1 MNVDL
6 VLVQRLLTK
15 RRVVERRED
24 PKKAFRHE

>member
-24 PKKAFRHE
+24 PKKGFLP

>member
-24 PKKAFRHE
+24 PEKGFPP